1 MTART
6 PSSAQAT
13 QATSTS
19 LDELPRALRLTFAML
34 MLMLS
39 LAALDQTI
47 VSTALPTITRELQGA
62 ARMSWVFSAY
72 LIAAT
77 VAVPLYGKL
86 ADMHG
91 TRPVLLVAVV
101 VFLTGSALCGLSRDM
116 TELILARGLQG
127 AGGGGLLTL
136 AMMAVVRAF
145 PPAARAR
152 LQGLLGAVYG
162 LSTMVGPLAGG
173 LIVEHL
179 SWRWA
184 FFINLPLGVLALAV
198 LARHLPH
205 QRPAHRGSM
214 DYAGA
219 MLLAAALVCLM
230 LGTRPQ
236 ESGVPGTAVAASA
249 SGAAG
254 GPVAIYIALGLLL
267 VLAFIAVQARAAS
280 PLLPLSLFRQRGFSA
295 SALLSCSTG
304 FTLFA
309 AVVFM
314 PFYWQTVRG
323 LSPAASGWHSM
334 PLMAGITLGSIS
346 CGRMLALTGRVRPVA
361 LAGCVLSAAAFVL
374 LGAVLREPG
383 VTLALVSACLFPL
396 GLGIGVLLP
405 LVTVMAQASAP
416 LPLLGIATASP
427 VMFRS
432 VAGAVGVSALAALFQ
447 HLLLADMAWG
457 TAPREAAFGHALS
470 GVYGV
475 AAGVAALA
483 VLAARQLPLRLARA
497 PGAPGAATSAATA

>member
-1 MTART
+1 
-6 PSSAQAT
+6 
-13 QATSTS
+13 
-19 LDELPRALRLTFAML
+19 ML

-47 VSTALPTITRELQGA
+47 VSTALPTITRALHGG

-86 ADMHG
+86 ADLHG
-91 TRPVLLVAVV
+91 TRPVLLVAAG
-101 VFLTGSALCGLSRDM
+101 VFLAGSALCGVSRDM
-116 TELILARGLQG
+116 TELILARGVQG

-136 AMMAVVRAF
+136 AMMVVVRVF
-145 PPAARAR
+145 PPAARGR

-162 LSTMVGPLAGG
+162 LSTMIGPLAGG
-173 LIVEHL
+173 FIVEHL

-184 FFINLPLGVLALAV
+184 FFINLPLGGVALAV
-198 LARHLPH
+198 LARHLPR
-205 QRPAHRGSM
+205 QRPTQRGTM

-219 MLLAAALVCLM
+219 VLLAAALVCLM

-236 ESGVPGTAVAASA
+236 DSTASGAF
-249 SGAAG
+249 GAAG
-254 GPVAIYIALGLLL
+254 GPVIVYTVLGLVL
-267 VLAFIAVQARAAS
+267 VGAFIAVQARAAS
-280 PLLPLSLFRQRGFSA
+280 PLLPLSLFTQRGFSA
-295 SALLSCSTG
+295 ASLLSCSTG

-314 PFYWQTVRG
+314 PLYWQTARG
-323 LSPAASGWHSM
+323 LSPADSGWHSM

-346 CGRMLALTGRVRPVA
+346 CGRMLAVSGRVRAVA
-361 LAGCVLSAAAFVL
+361 LAGCGLSAAAFVL
-374 LGAVLREPG
+374 LGGLLREPG
-383 VTLALVSACLFPL
+383 VSLALASACLFPL

-405 LVTVMAQASAP
+405 LVTVVAQASAP
-416 LPLLGIATASP
+416 LPLMGIATASP

-447 HLLLADMAWG
+447 HVLAADLADG
-457 TAPREAAFGHALS
+457 TVQRGAAFGSALFA
-470 GVYGV
+470 VYCA
-475 AAGVAALA
+475 AAGVALLSA
-483 VLAARQLPLRLARA
+483 VAARGLPQRLARPPVA
-497 PGAPGAATSAATA
+497 QPGGAPSAAAA